1 MTSTSTTPPYSGA
14 ITSSTPTPPQNYMM
28 SPPAAPPNNSSSQF
42 NISDWVILLISMALT
57 GVIGFFSS
65 LIAVKADI
73 AENKKEISVAFERIK
88 HNQLETSGIKDSLRN
103 LNSVD
108 SRVSVLD
115 TKIQNLERVFDRQ
128 SIPQPDK

>member
-1 MTSTSTTPPYSGA
+1 
-14 ITSSTPTPPQNYMM
+14 
-28 SPPAAPPNNSSSQF
+28 
-42 NISDWVILLISMALT
+42 MALT

-115 TKIQNLERVFDRQ
+115 TKIQISKRSLIGNQYPSL
-128 SIPQPDK
+128 INKI